1 MPAAGAV
8 GAVVHSGWVILVTV
22 TARDN
27 VPVIVDRRRAPLIG
41 GGLPSMPVHHIPD
54 GLDRDGL
61 AALIDRVRTAA
72 ERYAEDALAALADA
86 VRGRCRLTALAHR
99 APRPLPD
106 TLDGILDSY
115 SATLI
120 ADGEMYLAALTRAAG
135 LRGIPVATYARK
147 REMETAAD
155 ALGVDADAV
164 AAFLKELRASLG
176 PPWQADHRTA
186 AAAAIGAVA
195 RGQAWR
201 LP

>member
-27 VPVIVDRRRAPLIG
+27 VPDIVDRRRAPLIG
-41 GGLPSMPVHHIPD
+41 DGLPCMPVHHIPD

-61 AALIDRVRTAA
+61 AALIGRVRTAA
-72 ERYAEDALAALADA
+72 ERYAEDAFASLVES
-86 VRGRCRLTALAHR
+86 VRAHCRLTALAHR
-99 APRPLPD
+99 APRPLPP

-115 SATLI
+115 TATLI
-120 ADGEMYLAALTRAAG
+120 ADPEMYLAAVSRAAG
-135 LRGIPVATYARK
+135 LAGIPVVTFARG
-147 REMETAAD
+147 REVEAAAD
-155 ALGVDADAV
+155 ALGVDTDAV
-164 AAFLKELRASLG
+164 DAFLKGLRASLG

-186 AAAAIGAVA
+186 AAAAIGAMA
-195 RGQAWR
+195 RERSWR

>member
-1 MPAAGAV
+1 MPSAGAV

-27 VPVIVDRRRAPLIG
+27 VPVVVDRRRAPLIG
-41 GGLPSMPVHHIPD
+41 DGLPSMPVHHIPD

-72 ERYAEDALAALADA
+72 ERYAEDAFASLVES
-86 VRGRCRLTALAHR
+86 VRGHCRLTALAHR
-99 APRPLPD
+99 APRPLPP

-115 SATLI
+115 TATLI
-120 ADGEMYLAALTRAAG
+120 ADAERYLAAVSRAAG
-135 LRGIPVATYARK
+135 LSGIPVVTFARG
-147 REMETAAD
+147 REVEAAAD
-155 ALGVDADAV
+155 ALGVEPDAV
-164 AAFLKELRASLG
+164 DAFLKGLRASLG

-186 AAAAIGAVA
+186 AAAAIGAVP